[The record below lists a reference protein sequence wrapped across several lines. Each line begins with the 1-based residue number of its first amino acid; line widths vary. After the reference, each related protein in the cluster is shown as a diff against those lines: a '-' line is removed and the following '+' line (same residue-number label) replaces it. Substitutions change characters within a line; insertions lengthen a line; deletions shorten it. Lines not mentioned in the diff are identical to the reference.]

1 MQKVTVEIL
10 NTNVL
15 KLLQDLEQLQLI
27 RLQNPIENAI
37 GSNFWASNLKGA
49 MTKQAKTEIDNQ
61 LLELR

>member
-37 GSNFWASNLKGA
+37 GSNFGL
-49 MTKQAKTEIDNQ
+49 QI
-61 LLELR
+61 